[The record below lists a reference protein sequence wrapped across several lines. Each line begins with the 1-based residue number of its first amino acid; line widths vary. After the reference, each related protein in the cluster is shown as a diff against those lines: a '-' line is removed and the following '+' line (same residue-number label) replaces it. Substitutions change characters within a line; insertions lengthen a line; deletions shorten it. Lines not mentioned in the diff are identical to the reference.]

1 MESESRHDDE
11 RETARPDPT
20 GQAPA
25 RERRKRQPK
34 PRAKRRPLRHGT
46 VVVLRILSAVV
57 TALAIAIVAIGW
69 RLTSGPISLDF
80 LTPTVQAILA
90 DPERGIAV
98 AIEHTELSLEP
109 ETHTV
114 ALLAEGVT
122 IRRTDGSAGMRL
134 PRVAMNLSLRAALS
148 GTVAPTRIVLTAPQL
163 RVERDPD
170 GTIHLGFGEGAGSE
184 DLARALLADLEVQPN
199 QHGPLGYLREV
210 AIREATLILDDRALG
225 IVWQAKHADALLVR
239 NEAGLAGEGR
249 VTVVAGDQEATMGTS
264 FRYVD
269 AEHRFT
275 GELSVADLEPARFAA
290 AAQPLALLQALKI
303 PVTGSIGFTIDVSSL
318 RIEGARCDVAVKS
331 GRIEAPFLAGGFLP
345 IAGGAAKLTYSPL
358 KERLAIDDLILDLEG
373 PKLTVS
379 AEVTGVDPQFL
390 RGGALRTLDVAG
402 KLRLQHVALDTLARY
417 WPESISPSSRSWI
430 TGHVRDGAADDT
442 RAELH
447 ATIDLTGNAQ
457 KPVKVD
463 TVRGTISY
471 SKLTVDYFP
480 PLPPIREING
490 TAVFDRA
497 HLDMLP
503 TTGTLAGL
511 RVNGATVRM
520 SKLDTDDETI
530 AIAVGMRGPL
540 HDVLDV
546 IDTRPLRYAHAFGVD
561 PAKVSGAADVQ
572 VSFGFPLIHDLRI
585 ENLEYGAK
593 AKIKGAT
600 VPGIAI
606 GHDLTEGDLSLELDR
621 NALKAQG
628 TGQIDTI
635 PAEFTW
641 SQTLRA
647 AGATRRYTLK
657 TRLDDAARQRLGV
670 DFFKESVNGPV
681 KVDLSYAEQKG
692 SAEASL
698 ALDLRDASV
707 AVQNLGWS
715 KPVGA
720 PLAASARMAFA
731 GGKLV
736 EISEASAQ
744 GEGMEAALSA
754 TFAPE
759 TQELQRVELRRLATG
774 NTDVAGS
781 FRRQSTGGWSVALT
795 GRSFDASKYLSQ
807 VGHGQVGGS
816 KMPLTLEATVDRLII
831 GPEREIRSMWL
842 SFVDDGTHWQ
852 RVALDGKFAEGG
864 TMRLRLGEPPGSREL
879 QFDSD
884 NLGAVLRVLG
894 VTSAVVGGQVRL
906 RSQFE
911 DHGQRRIFGGHV
923 DGENYKLVRA
933 PLLARVLGIASLSG
947 IESLLNSNEGIP
959 FSRLSGDFNYD
970 AGRLKVSEVRAV
982 GGAIGVTAGGTVN
995 LADDTLDIAGTLVP
1009 AYTINSL
1016 LGNIPLLGDVLVG
1029 GEGGGVFA
1037 ANFRVAGPIAD
1048 PKVSVNPLSTL
1059 APGFLRKLFMFAPE
1073 DPNRPPP
1080 NPAEQ
1085 PFSTDTGR

>member
-57 TALAIAIVAIGW
+57 TALALTIVVIGW

-80 LTPTVQAILA
+80 LTPTVQAMLS
-90 DPERGIAV
+90 DPERGIGV

-109 ETHTV
+109 ETHTM

-134 PRVAMNLSLRAALS
+134 PRVALNLSLRAALS

-163 RVERDPD
+163 RVERAPD
-170 GTIHLGFGEGAGSE
+170 GTIHLGFGEGSGSE

-199 QHGPLGYLREV
+199 QRGPLGYLREV

-225 IVWQAKHADALLVR
+225 IIWEAKHADALLVR
-239 NEAGLAGEGR
+239 NETGIAGEGR
-249 VTVVAGDQEATMGTS
+249 VTIVAGDQEATMGAV
-264 FRYVD
+264 FRYAD

-303 PVTGSIGFTIDVSSL
+303 PITGRIGFTIDVSSL
-318 RIEGARCDVAVKS
+318 RVEGARCDVTVKS

-345 IAGGAAKLTYSPL
+345 IAGGAAKLSYAPL
-358 KERLAIDDLILDLEG
+358 TGRLAVDDLILDLDG
-373 PKLTVS
+373 PKLTAS

-390 RGGALRTLDVAG
+390 RGGALSALDISG
-402 KLRLQHVALDTLARY
+402 KLRLQHLAFDTLARY
-417 WPESISPSSRSWI
+417 WPDSISPSSRSWV

-442 RAELH
+442 RVEVH
-447 ATIDLTGNAQ
+447 ATIDLTANAP

-471 SKLTVDYFP
+471 SNVTVDYFP
-480 PLPPIREING
+480 PLAPIREING

-497 HLDMLP
+497 HMDMLP

-511 RVNGATVRM
+511 RVSGATIRM
-520 SKLDTDDETI
+520 SKLDTNDETI
-530 AIAVGMRGPL
+530 AIAVGVRGPL

-546 IDTRPLRYAHAFGVD
+546 IDTRPLRYTHAFGVD

-585 ENLEYGAK
+585 ENVEYGAK
-593 AKIKGAT
+593 AKVKGAS
-600 VPGIAI
+600 VPGVAV
-606 GHDLTEGDLSLELDR
+606 GHDLTEGDLTLELDR
-621 NALKAQG
+621 NALKVQG
-628 TGQIDTI
+628 TGQIDAI

-647 AGATRRYTLK
+647 AASTRRYTLK

-670 DFFKESVNGPV
+670 DFFKDSINGPV
-681 KVDLSYAEQKG
+681 KVDLTYAEQKG

-698 ALDLRDASV
+698 ALDLREASV
-707 AVQNLGWS
+707 AVQNLDWS
-715 KPVGA
+715 KPAGV
-720 PLAASARMAFA
+720 PLAASAKMAFS

-736 EISEASAQ
+736 EIGEASVQ

-754 TFAPE
+754 AFAPE

-781 FRRQSTGGWSVALT
+781 FRRQSKGGWSVALT
-795 GRSFDASKYLSQ
+795 GKSFDASKYLSQ
-807 VGHGQVGGS
+807 VGHGRVGGS
-816 KMPLTLEATVDRLII
+816 KMPLTLEAKLERLIV
-831 GPEREIRSMWL
+831 GKGREIGSLSL
-842 SFVDDGTHWQ
+842 SFVDDGEHWQ
-852 RVALDGKFAEGG
+852 KVMLDGKFAEGG
-864 TMRLRLGEPPGSREL
+864 TMQLRLGEPAGSRAL

-884 NLGAVLRVLG
+884 NLGAVLRVLD
-894 VTSAVVGGQVRL
+894 VTTAVVGGRVRI
-906 RSQFE
+906 RGQSE
-911 DHGQRRIFGGHV
+911 DHDGRRIFGGHV
-923 DGENYKLVRA
+923 EGENYKVVRA

-947 IESLLNSNEGIP
+947 IESLLNSSEGIP
-959 FSRLSGDFNYD
+959 FARLSGDFNYD
-970 AGRLKVSEVRAV
+970 AGTLKVSEARAI
-982 GGAIGVTAGGTVN
+982 GGAIGLTAGGTVN
-995 LADDTLDIAGTLVP
+995 LNDDTLDIAGTLVP

-1016 LGNIPLLGDVLVG
+1016 LGGIPLLGDVLVG
-1029 GEGGGVFA
+1029 EEGGGVFA

-1059 APGFLRKLFMFAPE
+1059 APGFLRKLFMFAPG
-1073 DPNRPPP
+1073 DPSRPPP
-1080 NPAEQ
+1080 NPSEQ